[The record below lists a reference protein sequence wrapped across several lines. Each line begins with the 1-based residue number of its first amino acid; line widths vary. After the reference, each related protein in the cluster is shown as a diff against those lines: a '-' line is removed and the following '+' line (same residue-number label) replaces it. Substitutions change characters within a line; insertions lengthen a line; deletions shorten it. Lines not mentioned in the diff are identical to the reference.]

1 MILDARTHIPCPSP
15 QLPERSNSCQDLCQ
29 SHGEV
34 DSNLLMSCSM
44 PTTSLLV
51 SNLPTLLFSQAQ
63 DLQPL
68 VFPFGQIDKLEIVH
82 VSPLGCLSVIVQ
94 YSSISSAQE
103 AKESLSGQ
111 LYGNFR
117 VEARYVRLGPWS
129 LQHGGRNTA
138 PRLRP
143 LERRMTD
150 PLPRSSD
157 YVLHRPCSNDRQ
169 IMVPFTSQSGVSAR
183 NFDAVSALGVCQ
195 VIPADRESNGS
206 SPSEDTFRVQD
217 VIHTLKDSRPTFS
230 CRLLK

>member
-1 MILDARTHIPCPSP
+1 MILDARTHIPSPSP
-15 QLPERSNSCQDLCQ
+15 QLPERSISCQDLRQ

-34 DSNLLMSCSM
+34 DSNLLLTCSI

-94 YSSISSAQE
+94 YSSTSSAQE
-103 AKESLSGQ
+103 AKESLNGQ

-117 VEARYVRLGPWS
+117 IEARYVRLGPWF
-129 LQHGGRNTA
+129 LHHAGRNTA

-150 PLPRSSD
+150 PPRLAD
-157 YVLHRPCSNDRQ
+157 YDLHHPCSNDRHTFTPQ
-169 IMVPFTSQSGVSAR
+169 SVLSGRDLGTVP
-183 NFDAVSALGVCQ
+183 ALGARQDVLS
-195 VIPADRESNGS
+195 DRESNGS
-206 SPSEDTFRVQD
+206 SPSEDTFRVQE
-217 VIHTLKDSRPTFS
+217 VFHTLKDSRPTFS